1 MDASLKKM
9 LKDYE
14 ISLKDNLFIKGNE
27 PSYEDAVFFKSLLK
41 AHYKPSQ
48 KEYPS
53 VWAWYSLVI
62 LFEDEV
68 ISEWLKKSPQENK
81 NEGKKEKKNK
91 ENKENKEK
99 KQNKQNK
106 EHKEHKEQKEY
117 KEETHKLQEIP
128 KNKRI
133 VNNEPCICDEPD
145 NLVEKPEYKERIKQD
160 LNKHKDEKSNVF
172 LEIKPENEE
181 QNLDNLAKRI
191 MKEIKRNG
199 LKWSD
204 KYEIKE
210 VAFKV
215 KKLIMGLN
223 VGLDTSVQDII
234 DQLETWEEDIQSVD
248 FALFS
253 QC

>member
-14 ISLKDNLFIKGNE
+14 ILLKDNLFIKGNE
-27 PSYEDAVFFKSLLK
+27 PSYEDAAFFRALLK
-41 AHYKPSQ
+41 AHYRPSQ

-53 VWAWYSLVI
+53 VWAWYSLI
-62 LFEDEV
+62 NLFEDEV
-68 ISEWLKKSPQENK
+68 ISEWLKKSPSENK
-81 NEGKKEKKNK
+81 NEGKKGKKNK
-91 ENKENKEK
+91 ENKENKQNKENK
-99 KQNKQNK
+99 ENKQNK
-106 EHKEHKEQKEY
+106 ETKQNKEDKED
-117 KEETHKLQEIP
+117 THKMYKTTWI
-128 KNKRI
+128 I
-133 VNNEPCICDEPD
+133 SNEPCICDEPD
-145 NLVEKPEYKERIKQD
+145 NLEEKPEFKEKIKED
-160 LNKHKDEKSNVF
+160 LKKHKDEKSNVF

-204 KYEIKE
+204 KYEITE

-223 VGLDTSVQDII
+223 VGLNTSVQDII
-234 DQLETWEEDIQSVD
+234 DQLETWEEEIQSVD